1 MVLLYFLLLQFYL
14 ACFGRGAVMTSL
26 RQWLDSIGL
35 GQYAGAFEKHSIDW
49 DVLRKLNH
57 SVLKDIGVVSAGD
70 RIRLLSAI
78 KELGSQDDKKSETT
92 TIRDAFSL
100 SAGSGEEAQR
110 RQLTVLFCDIVAYT
124 DLAHRLDPEDLRDLT
139 IGYQNVCESA
149 IKRYEGVVARY
160 VGDGVMAYFGYPQ
173 AHEEDAGHA
182 VRAGLAIIDGIRQ
195 LNLQLVKRDIEL
207 SVRIGIA
214 TGVVVVGE
222 AIDGTVLGEAP
233 NVASR
238 LQAAALPN
246 AVVIAPETRRLA
258 SEYFE
263 YRDLGE
269 QTLKGLSAPIRAWQV
284 LRERTPEIRFEMR
297 HVPKGTPLVGRG
309 EEIALI
315 LRRWQ
320 QVKDGEGQVLLLS
333 GEPGI
338 GKSRLVQALCE
349 KVSADPYNLIR
360 YQCSPY
366 HVNSALYP
374 IIEQMRRAAGFDESD
389 SATTQLEKLEALLS
403 SEGNEKHD
411 QSPLFAALL
420 SIDVGD
426 RHAVSLLRSEARKD
440 ATLKALIARFVAISE
455 TKPLILVVEDAQ
467 WIDPTTKEL
476 LDLLLPIIIRK
487 PFLVVI
493 TYRPEYRQQW
503 SGLPN
508 ALTLPVTRLSRT
520 DVILMIDK
528 ILAGKPMA
536 QDILEQIIKKTD
548 GVPLFVEE
556 LTKTIIESGQL
567 IETDD
572 SYIRDGPGSELVI
585 PATIRDSLMARLDS
599 AASMREVAQAGACV
613 GRSFTRDILA
623 AVLGLDERTL
633 SMALKQL
640 EAAELVFRT
649 SVDNRGYA
657 FKHALVRD
665 AAYDSLLKSKRKQFH
680 ARIAEN
686 LAKSGNVIGTPPEVI
701 AHHFMEAGENER
713 AAHHWHQA
721 AKYAGARY
729 ANREAMAHCTKA
741 LATLSRLPR
750 SAERTKMELDVRII
764 LADGLR
770 ITDSHTE
777 ALKELRSAEAI
788 AIETEHVL
796 ELSRIHH
803 MRGNIYYFLGMSEP
817 CLAEHEAALNFAKRT
832 GSIEDEA
839 RTLGGL
845 GDANFLAGRI
855 YDAHQKFDHCVTL
868 SRKNE
873 LVITEVAYLPMRA
886 VTHMYSLRY
895 DESLKDCNATIDL
908 VKRIGQARG
917 ELIARSTSSWIFLD
931 KCELPIAEQ
940 HAQKGLE
947 AVSVIGSR
955 RFIPLFN
962 DVIARLRLL
971 AGDREGALELL
982 EESWNI
988 SREAS
993 ISFAGPVVLG
1003 AVAFATSDPQRRAE
1017 ALQQGEAILR
1027 EGCASHNHFRFYRD
1041 AIEVS
1046 LRERLWEDAKY
1057 YATALE
1063 RYFGA
1068 QSSAWSDFIIARGR
1082 ELAEAGN
1089 ERPSQQARARLR
1101 QLRDHA
1107 LTVGMKAAVPQL
1119 DEALGESVSQ
1129 L

>member
-1 MVLLYFLLLQFYL
+1 
-14 ACFGRGAVMTSL
+14 MTSL

-35 GQYAGAFEKHSIDW
+35 GQYAGAFEKHRIDW

-57 SVLKDIGVVSAGD
+57 SLLKDIGVISAGD
-70 RIRLLSAI
+70 RIRLLGAI
-78 KELGSQDDKKSETT
+78 KELGSQDDKNAETIT
-92 TIRDAFSL
+92 FRETLSL
-100 SAGSGEEAQR
+100 SAGSGDDAQR
-110 RQLTVLFCDIVAYT
+110 RQLTVLFCDIVGYT

-139 IGYQNVCESA
+139 IRYQSVCESA

-173 AHEEDAGHA
+173 AHEEDAGHS

-195 LNLQLVKRDIEL
+195 LNLQLVNRDIEL

-233 NVASR
+233 NVAAR

-269 QTLKGLSAPIRAWQV
+269 QTLRGLSAPIHAWQV
-284 LRERTPEIRFEMR
+284 IRELTPELRFEMR
-297 HVPKGTPLVGRG
+297 HVPQGTPLVGRG

-333 GEPGI
+333 GEAGI

-349 KVSADPYNLIR
+349 KVSADPHNLIR

-389 SATTQLEKLEALLS
+389 SAATQLERLEALLS

-411 QSPLFAALL
+411 LAPLFAALL

-426 RHAVSLLRSEARKD
+426 RYAVSLLPSEALKN
-440 ATLKALIARFVAISE
+440 ATLKALVARFVTLSE
-455 TKPLILVVEDAQ
+455 KKPLILIVEDAH

-476 LDLLLPIIIRK
+476 LDSLLPAVNRK
-487 PFLVVI
+487 PFFVVI
-493 TYRPEYRQQW
+493 TYRPEHRQQW
-503 SGLPN
+503 SGFAN
-508 ALTLPVTRLSRT
+508 ALTLPVVRLSRT
-520 DVILMIDK
+520 DVALMVDRM
-528 ILAGKPMA
+528 LAGKPLA
-536 QDILEQIIKKTD
+536 QEVLEQIIKKTD

-567 IETDD
+567 VETEH
-572 SYIRDGPGSELVI
+572 SYVPDGSVAELVI

-599 AASMREVAQAGACV
+599 AASMREVAQVGACI
-613 GRSFTRDILA
+613 GRSFKRDVLA
-623 AVLGLDERTL
+623 AVLELDERTL
-633 SMALKQL
+633 GMTLKQL
-640 EAAELVFRT
+640 EAAELVFRV
-649 SVDNRGYA
+649 SGDNRSYA

-665 AAYDSLLKSKRKQFH
+665 AAYDSLLKSRRRQFH
-680 ARIAEN
+680 ARIAEV
-686 LAKSGNVIGTPPEVI
+686 LSKSGNVVDAPPEVL
-701 AHHFMEAGENER
+701 AHHFMEAGEVEQ
-713 AAHHWHQA
+713 AAHRWFQA
-721 AKYAGARY
+721 ANYAGIRY
-729 ANREAMAHCTKA
+729 ANHEAMAHCTKA
-741 LATLSRLPR
+741 LAALSHLSRSP
-750 SAERTKMELDVRII
+750 ERTKMELGVRII

-770 ITDSHTE
+770 ITDRHSE
-777 ALKELRSAEAI
+777 ALTELRFAERI
-788 AIETEHVL
+788 AIETEHIL
-796 ELSRIHH
+796 DLCRIHH
-803 MRGNIYYFLGMSEP
+803 MRGNIYYFLGKREP
-817 CLAEHEAALNFAKRT
+817 CLAEHEAAWNFARKT

-845 GDANFLAGRI
+845 GDANFLTGRI
-855 YDAHQKFDHCVTL
+855 RDAHQKFDECITL
-868 SRKNE
+868 SRANE
-873 LVITEVAYLPMRA
+873 LLITEVAYLPMRA
-886 VTHMYSLRY
+886 VTHMYSLRFK
-895 DESLKDCNATIDL
+895 ESLDDCEATIDL
-908 VKRIGQARG
+908 AKRMGQARG
-917 ELIARSTSSWIFLD
+917 ELIARSTFGWLFLD
-931 KCELPIAEQ
+931 KCEGPIAEQ

-947 AVSVIGSR
+947 AVNVIGAR

-962 DVIARLRLL
+962 DVVARIRLM
-971 AGDREGALELL
+971 AGDRKGALELL
-982 EESWNI
+982 EESWNV

-993 ISFAGPVVLG
+993 TAFAGPVVLG
-1003 AVAFATSDPQRRAE
+1003 AIALATDDPGRRSE
-1017 ALQQGEAILR
+1017 ALRQGEAILR

-1046 LRERLWEDAKY
+1046 LRERLWDDVKY
-1057 YATALE
+1057 YASALE
-1063 RYFGA
+1063 RCFGT
-1068 QSSAWSDFIIARGR
+1068 QSSAWSDFIVARGR
-1082 ELAEAGN
+1082 ALAEAGN
-1089 ERPSQQARARLR
+1089 ERPSQQARVRLR
-1101 QLRDHA
+1101 QLREHA
-1107 LTVGMKAAVPQL
+1107 FSVGMKAAVPRL
-1119 DEALGESVSQ
+1119 DAALGESMSQ

>member
-1 MVLLYFLLLQFYL
+1 
-14 ACFGRGAVMTSL
+14 MTSL

-35 GQYAGAFEKHSIDW
+35 GQYAGAFENHSIDW
-49 DVLRKLNH
+49 DVVRKLNH
-57 SVLKDIGVVSAGD
+57 SVLKDIGVTSTGD

-78 KELGSQDDKKSETT
+78 KDLSSSDGKNTETT
-92 TIRDAFSL
+92 TAGEASPV
-100 SAGSGEEAQR
+100 SAGLGDAQR

-139 IGYQNVCESA
+139 IGYQNVCEAA
-149 IKRYEGVVARY
+149 IKRYGGVVARY

-173 AHEEDAGHA
+173 AHEEDAGRS
-182 VRAGLAIIDGIRQ
+182 VRAGLAIIEGIRQ
-195 LNLQLVKRDIEL
+195 LNLQLAKRDIEL

-214 TGVVVVGE
+214 TGVVVVEE

-246 AVVIAPETRRLA
+246 SMVIASETRRLA
-258 SEYFE
+258 SEYFD

-269 QTLKGLSAPIRAWQV
+269 QTLKGLSTPIRAWQV
-284 LRERTPEIRFEMR
+284 LRERTPELRFEMR

-309 EEIALI
+309 EEMALI

-389 SATTQLEKLEALLS
+389 TGTTQLEKLETLLN

-411 QSPLFAALL
+411 LAPLFAALL
-420 SIDVGD
+420 SINIVE
-426 RHAVSLLRSEARKD
+426 RSPLQSEARKD
-440 ATLKALIARFVAISE
+440 ATLKALIARFVAMSE

-467 WIDPTTKEL
+467 WIDPTTKDL
-476 LDLLLPIIIRK
+476 LDLLLPIIVRK
-487 PFLVVI
+487 TFLVVI

-520 DVILMIDK
+520 DVISMIDK

-567 IETDD
+567 IETEH
-572 SYIRDGPGSELVI
+572 SYIRDGSDSELVI

-599 AASMREVAQAGACV
+599 AASMREVAQAGACI
-613 GRSFTRDILA
+613 GRSFTRDVLA

-633 SMALKQL
+633 SMTLKQL

-665 AAYDSLLKSKRKQFH
+665 AAYDSLLKSKRKRFH

-686 LAKSGNVIGTPPEVI
+686 FTKSSDIIETPPEVI
-701 AHHFMEAGENER
+701 AHHFMEAGESER
-713 AAHHWHQA
+713 AAHYWYEA

-729 ANREAMAHCTKA
+729 ANHEAMAHCTKA
-741 LATLSRLPR
+741 LAALSRLSR
-750 SAERTKMELDVRII
+750 SVERTKMELGVRII

-770 ITDSHTE
+770 ITDRHTE
-777 ALKELRSAEAI
+777 ALRELRSAEAI
-788 AIETEHVL
+788 ALETEHVF

-803 MRGNIYYFLGMSEP
+803 IRGNIYYFLGMREP
-817 CLAEHEAALNFAKRT
+817 CLAEHEAACNFAKTT

-855 YDAHQKFDHCVTL
+855 HDAHQKFDHCVTL
-868 SRKNE
+868 SRANE

-895 DESLKDCNATIDL
+895 DEALDDCKATIDL

-931 KCELPIAEQ
+931 KCELSVAEQ

-947 AVSVIGSR
+947 AVSIIGSR
-955 RFIPLFN
+955 RFMPLFN
-962 DVIARLRLL
+962 DVIARVRLM

-1003 AVAFATSDPQRRAE
+1003 AVAFVTSDPQRRTE

-1046 LRERLWEDAKY
+1046 LRERLWEDAEY
-1057 YATALE
+1057 YAAALE

-1068 QSSAWSDFIIARGR
+1068 QSSAWSDFIIGRGR
-1082 ELAEAGN
+1082 ALAEAGN
-1089 ERPSQQARARLR
+1089 ERPSPQAKARLR
-1101 QLRDHA
+1101 QLRDRA

>member
-1 MVLLYFLLLQFYL
+1 
-14 ACFGRGAVMTSL
+14 MTSL

-57 SVLKDIGVVSAGD
+57 SVLKDVGVISAGD

-78 KELGSQDDKKSETT
+78 KELGLQDGKNAEPTS
-92 TIRDAFSL
+92 SP
-100 SAGSGEEAQR
+100 SAGSGDARGRCFDPAER

-124 DLAHRLDPEDLRDLT
+124 DLAHRLDPEDLRDL
-139 IGYQNVCESA
+139 IISYQNVCESA

-173 AHEEDAGHA
+173 AHEEDAGRS
-182 VRAGLAIIDGIRQ
+182 VRAGLGIIDGIRQ
-195 LNLQLVKRDIEL
+195 LDLQLAKRGIEL

-214 TGVVVVGE
+214 TGVVVVGH
-222 AIDGTVLGEAP
+222 AIDGAVLGEAP
-233 NVASR
+233 NLASR
-238 LQAAALPN
+238 LQAIALPN

-269 QTLKGLSAPIRAWQV
+269 QILRGLPAPIGAWQV
-284 LRERTPEIRFEMR
+284 LRERTPELRFEMR
-297 HVPKGTPLVGRG
+297 QVPKGTPLVGRS

-320 QVKDGEGQVLLLS
+320 QVKDGEGQVVLLS
-333 GEPGI
+333 GEAGI

-374 IIEQMRRAAGFDESD
+374 IIEQMRRVAGFCESD
-389 SATTQLEKLEALLS
+389 STAIQLEKLEALLD
-403 SEGNEKHD
+403 SEGNDTHGLT
-411 QSPLFAALL
+411 PVFAALL
-420 SIDVGD
+420 SIDVGG
-426 RHAVSLLRSEARKD
+426 RYAVSRLRSKALKD
-440 ATLKALIARFVAISE
+440 ATLKALVARFVTLSE
-455 TKPLILVVEDAQ
+455 KKPLILIVEDAH

-476 LDLLLPIIIRK
+476 LDLLLPAVIRK

-493 TYRPEYRQQW
+493 SYRPEYRQQW
-503 SGLPN
+503 SGFPN
-508 ALTLPVTRLSRT
+508 ALTLPVVRLSRT
-520 DVILMIDK
+520 DVVLMVEK
-528 ILAGKPMA
+528 MLAGKPLA
-536 QDILEQIIKKTD
+536 QEVLEQIIKKTD

-556 LTKTIIESGQL
+556 VTKTIIESGQL
-567 IETDD
+567 IETDH
-572 SYIRDGPGSELVI
+572 SYIPDGSVAKLVI
-585 PATIRDSLMARLDS
+585 PATIRDSLVARLDS
-599 AASMREVAQAGACV
+599 AASMREVAQVGACI
-613 GRSFTRDILA
+613 GRTFTRDVLV
-623 AVLGLDERTL
+623 AVLGLQERTV
-633 SMALKQL
+633 SMTLKQL
-640 EAAELVFRT
+640 EAAELVFRV
-649 SVDNRGYA
+649 SGDNRSYA

-680 ARIAEN
+680 ARIAEI
-686 LAKSGNVIGTPPEVI
+686 LAKSGSIVDAPPEVL
-701 AHHFMEAGENER
+701 AHHFMEAGEIER
-713 AAHHWHQA
+713 AAHHWFQA
-721 AKYAGARY
+721 ANYAGARY
-729 ANREAMAHCTKA
+729 ANHEAIAHCTKA
-741 LATLSRLPR
+741 LAALSHLSRSP
-750 SAERTKMELDVRII
+750 ERTKTELGVRII

-770 ITDSHTE
+770 ITDRHSE
-777 ALKELRSAEAI
+777 ALTELGSAEAI
-788 AIETEHVL
+788 AIETEHIL

-803 MRGNIYYFLGMSEP
+803 MRGNIYYFLGKSEP
-817 CLAEHEAALNFAKRT
+817 CLAEHEAAWNFAKKT

-845 GDANFLAGRI
+845 GDANFLAGQI
-855 YDAHQKFDHCVTL
+855 HDAHQKFDRCIRL
-868 SRKNE
+868 SRANE
-873 LVITEVAYLPMRA
+873 LLITEVAYLPMRA
-886 VTHMYSLRY
+886 VTHMYSLRFE
-895 DESLKDCNATIDL
+895 ESLDDCDATIDL

-931 KCELPIAEQ
+931 QGEIPIAEQ
-940 HAQKGLE
+940 HAQMGLE
-947 AVSVIGSR
+947 AVTVIGSR

-962 DVIARLRLL
+962 DVIVRIRLL
-971 AGDREGALELL
+971 VGDRKGALELL

-993 ISFAGPVVLG
+993 IAFAGPVVLG
-1003 AVAFATSDPQRRAE
+1003 AVALATDDPKRRSE
-1017 ALQQGEAILR
+1017 VLHQGETILR

-1046 LRERLWEDAKY
+1046 LRERLWDDARY

-1063 RYFGA
+1063 RCFGA

-1082 ELAEAGN
+1082 ALAETGN
-1089 ERPSQQARARLR
+1089 ETPSQPARVRLR
-1101 QLRDHA
+1101 ELRDHA
-1107 LTVGMKAAVPQL
+1107 LSVGMRATVPQL
-1119 DEALGESVSQ
+1119 DQALGESVSQ